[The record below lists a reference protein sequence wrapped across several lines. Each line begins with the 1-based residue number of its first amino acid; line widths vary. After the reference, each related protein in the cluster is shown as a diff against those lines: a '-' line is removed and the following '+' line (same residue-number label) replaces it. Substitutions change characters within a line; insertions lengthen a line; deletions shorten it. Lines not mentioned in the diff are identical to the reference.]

1 MYKQEGKPDIVLIS
15 GHVDFRCG
23 IERLMEIVK
32 ENELDPFSNSLFV
45 FCSKDKKRL
54 KMLYFSG
61 AGFYLILYKL
71 SEGKFRWFKSIE
83 NKMISYKQME
93 WLLDGL
99 EIEQKHY
106 NYEVKKRDFQS
117 LKILKNIDKKALINF
132 YFTCKNGIILV

>member
-15 GHVDFRCG
+15 GYVDFRCG

-99 EIEQKHY
+99 EIEQKYY
-106 NYEVKKRDFQS
+106 NREVKKRDF
-117 LKILKNIDKKALINF
+117 
-132 YFTCKNGIILV
+132 